1 MKKLTI
7 KSDRVVTKV
16 VIESDYKVLR
26 GFITKN
32 LTGKKICLVYDK
44 NAAAWVEEVREALK
58 GYEITETSYV
68 DG

>member
-44 NAAAWVEEVREALK
+44 NAAACVEEVR
-58 GYEITETSYV
+58 SP
-68 DG
+68 